1 MSRTVTAYVRAGAPT
16 KRGSCHLFR
25 HTAATLMLEGGADIR
40 YVAEMLGH
48 AKLETTALY
57 TRVSIAKLRAVH
69 AATHPA
75 GNDTVGADIR
85 VLPTAGTS

>member
-1 MSRTVTAYVRAGAPT
+1 
-16 KRGSCHLFR
+16 
-25 HTAATLMLEGGADIR
+25 MLEGGADIR
-40 YVAEMLGH
+40 YVSEMLGH

-75 GNDTVGADIR
+75 GNDITEADIR
-85 VLPTAGTS
+85 LLRAVPGGQPTS

>member
-1 MSRTVTAYVRAGAPT
+1 
-16 KRGSCHLFR
+16 
-25 HTAATLMLEGGADIR
+25 MLEGGADIR
-40 YVAEMLGH
+40 YVSEMLGH

-75 GNDTVGADIR
+75 GNDSVGAEIHLLR
-85 VLPTAGTS
+85 STSSLPKSS